1 MFNLS
6 RLFRKLPGSRNL
18 ALPLKP
24 RSARIVR
31 ALPDWV
37 KYQGPQAG
45 GAMGGSPGGVVGPR
59 VRRWTF
65 LQDDAPAPGFLSSI
79 SAALGGI
86 VSQVAPIYTASLAA
100 KAQAQAQASALKA
113 QANLYTPQN
122 INTLYQQQQFEAAQR
137 GIQAGRDSGSVS
149 TSVPWVPILIGAG
162 VLGGL
167 YFMTRK

>member
-6 RLFRKLPGSRNL
+6 RMFRKLPGSRNL

-24 RSARIVR
+24 RVPRAVR
-31 ALPDWV
+31 PLPDWTGF
-37 KYQGPQAG
+37 KSAAPSGAFGGGAG
-45 GAMGGSPGGVVGPR
+45 GPAPKFG
-59 VRRWTF
+59 RRWIF
-65 LQDDAPAPGFLSSI
+65 LQDDAAAPGFLSTI
-79 SAALGGI
+79 GAALGGI
-86 VSQVAPIYTASLAA
+86 VSQVAPIYSASLAA
-100 KAQAQAQASALKA
+100 KAAAQAQASTLKA